1 MSSIPNTYFL
11 VIPLG
16 FTDIDASM
24 CAFVDSHEGFEPHT
38 RWTPLLRLACIKCD
52 PGNLQR
58 FWTDLSKSLQPF
70 LSMGVEVRGWGVC
83 VGDLHRAS
91 LWSRH
96 DAPSRT
102 LSTMVVAE
110 DIIRIQRILS
120 GRKFAAVTIAL
131 PAPSIEFPAHRRL
144 SAAAWDSIQEADARD
159 ECFGQHVAHECVL
172 IPERHDIVSEEL
184 L

>member
-1 MSSIPNTYFL
+1 MKRVQNTYLL

-38 RWTPLLRLACIKCD
+38 RWTPLLRLASIKCD
-52 PGNLQR
+52 PKNLQR
-58 FWTDLSKSLQPF
+58 FWRDLSKSLQPF
-70 LSMGVEVRGWGVC
+70 LRKGVEVRGWGVC
-83 VGDLHRAS
+83 VGDMHRAS

-96 DAPSRT
+96 DAPSNT

-120 GRKFAAVTIAL
+120 GRKFAAVTIV
-131 PAPSIEFPAHRRL
+131 PSAPSIEFPAHRRL
-144 SAAAWDSIQEADARD
+144 TAAAWDSIQEADARD
-159 ECFGQHVAHECVL
+159 ECFGQHVANECVL
-172 IPERHDIVSEEL
+172 IPERDDIVSEESL
-184 L
+184 